1 MTDQNDPTTR
11 VNSST
16 LVSRRAVLTLLGAA
30 GATVAFAP
38 LVGCS
43 PSGVFGSS
51 RTATTPQDGDIVRSA
66 EAAGV
71 VVLAQAKQALA
82 EGSFGVGG
90 AIIDNRTGVIVH
102 QWHNTVI
109 QPLPNGQ
116 SGLSGTSFLFDPT
129 NHGERQ
135 LVSWYYENA
144 RAMGLPR
151 PSDLTVVTSL
161 DPCAQC
167 AGSLLAAGFNVGVV
181 AFDDPSGINYTFDCT
196 YPDLPPNLRE
206 QAQRTF
212 TYYAID
218 GVRAQVGTT
227 TGPAF
232 VGESLTR
239 PTADGCTEVFTASR
253 DVVARNR
260 KIPGL
265 DPAEMTDPATLPAS
279 SGVRQALIAAS
290 PLAFSLRLPDFRRPD
305 AALKEVLTDLVASTP
320 QAQNA
325 VAYIDPFGNLLSAFA
340 DRFDISPIAT
350 AFMNVVQSYSRT
362 RFELMGQ
369 PATNEEATKTL
380 TTPKYG
386 TFVFLRALAGDA
398 ATSVK
403 DLGIYDLTIEGKAY
417 QPTTANWQY
426 YLDPPS
432 GTEAS
437 FLALVKQMKSVTG
450 ADPRRVDS

>member
-1 MTDQNDPTTR
+1 MNDATPQPAAP
-11 VNSST
+11 NHSS
-16 LVSRRAVLTLLGAA
+16 LVSRRAVLALLGAA
-30 GATVAFAP
+30 GAAVAIGP

-43 PSGVFGSS
+43 QSGVLDAQRRG
-51 RTATTPQDGDIVRSA
+51 ATPQDGDVVRTA
-66 EAAGV
+66 EAAGI
-71 VVLAQAKQALA
+71 VVLAQSRQALA

-116 SGLSGTSFLFDPT
+116 TGLSGSSFLFDPT

-135 LVSWYYENA
+135 LVSWYYENEMA
-144 RAMGLPR
+144 LGLPKT
-151 PSDLTVVTSL
+151 SDLTVVTSL

-196 YPDLPPNLRE
+196 YPDLPPNLRA
-206 QAQRTF
+206 QAQQTF

-218 GVRAQVGTT
+218 GVRSQVGTSS
-227 TGPAF
+227 GPAF
-232 VGESLTR
+232 VGQSLTK
-239 PTADGCTEVFTASR
+239 PTADGCTEVFEASR
-253 DVVARNR
+253 AVVANNR

-265 DPAEMTDPATLPAS
+265 DPAEMTDPSTLPS
-279 SGVRQALIAAS
+279 TSLVRQALVAAS
-290 PLAFSLRLPDFRRPD
+290 PLAFTLRLADFRRPD
-305 AALKEVLTDLVASTP
+305 AALKKVLTDLAASTP
-320 QAQNA
+320 QAENA
-325 VAYIDPFGNLLSAFA
+325 VAYIDPFGNLISAFA

-417 QPTTANWQY
+417 QPTTSNWQY
-426 YLDPPS
+426 YLDPPT

-450 ADPRRVDS
+450 ADPKRVVS

>member
-1 MTDQNDPTTR
+1 M
-11 VNSST
+11 
-16 LVSRRAVLTLLGAA
+16 LALLGAA
-30 GATVAFAP
+30 GATVVIAP
-38 LVGCS
+38 MVGCS
-43 PSGVFGSS
+43 PAGVFDAERSDLG
-51 RTATTPQDGDIVRSA
+51 PNDGDLVRNA

-90 AIIDNRTGVIVH
+90 AIIDNRTGVIIH

-116 SGLSGTSFLFDPT
+116 TGLSGSSFLFDPT

-144 RAMGLPR
+144 RALGLPK

-218 GVRAQVGTT
+218 GVRSQVGAES
-227 TGPAF
+227 GPVF
-232 VGESLTR
+232 VGESLTKA
-239 PTADGCTEVFTASR
+239 TADGCTEVFDASR

-260 KIPGL
+260 KVPGL
-265 DPAEMTDPATLPAS
+265 DPAEMTDPSTLPS
-279 SGVRQALIAAS
+279 TSLVRRALVAAS
-290 PLAFSLRLPDFRRPD
+290 PLAFTLRLADFRRPD
-305 AALKEVLTDLVASTP
+305 AALEKLLTDLVASTP
-320 QAQNA
+320 QAKNA
-325 VAYIDPFGNLLSAFA
+325 VAYIDPFGNLISAFA

-369 PATNEEATKTL
+369 PSTNEEATRTL

-417 QPTTANWQY
+417 KPTTANWQY

-450 ADPRRVDS
+450 ADPKRVIS

>member
-1 MTDQNDPTTR
+1 MSENHTDR
-11 VNSST
+11 
-16 LVSRRAVLTLLGAA
+16 LLLSRRAVLGFLGAA
-30 GATVAFAP
+30 GATIAFGP
-38 LVGCS
+38 LVACS
-43 PSGVFGSS
+43 TTSNSKS
-51 RTATTPQDGDIVRSA
+51 ATTGSALVKNA

-71 VVLAQAKQALA
+71 VVLTQARQALA

-90 AIIDNRTGVIVH
+90 AIINNATGQIVH
-102 QWHNTVI
+102 EWHNTVI

-116 SGLSGTSFLFDPT
+116 TGLSGTSFLFDPT

-144 RAMGLPR
+144 PALGLPS
-151 PSDLTVVTSL
+151 PSELTVVTSL

-196 YPDLPPNLRE
+196 FPDLPPNLRT
-206 QAQRTF
+206 QAQKTF

-218 GVRAQVGTT
+218 GVRSQVGAS

-232 VGESLTR
+232 VSTSLTK
-239 PTADGCTEVFTASR
+239 PTADGCTAVFDESR
-253 DVVARNR
+253 AVVAANR

-265 DPAEMTDPATLPAS
+265 DPAEMTDPSTLPATS
-279 SGVRQALIAAS
+279 LIRKALVEAS
-290 PLAFSLRLPDFRRPD
+290 PLAFTLRLSDFRRPD
-305 AALKEVLTDLVASTP
+305 SALQTLLTDLVARTP
-320 QAQNA
+320 KAMNA
-325 VAYIDPFGNLLSAFA
+325 VAYIDPFGNLLSASA

-362 RFELMGQ
+362 RFNLTGD
-369 PATNEEATKTL
+369 PATNAEVAKTL

-417 QPTTANWQY
+417 QPETANWQY

-432 GTEAS
+432 GTEAQ
-437 FLALVKQMKSVTG
+437 FLGLVTQMKSVTG
-450 ADPRRVDS
+450 ANPKRVGN

>member
-1 MTDQNDPTTR
+1 MADTPT
-11 VNSST
+11 SSP
-16 LVSRRAVLTLLGAA
+16 LMSRRAVLALLGAA
-30 GATVAFAP
+30 GATVVVGP

-43 PSGVFGSS
+43 SDSTDRSATSGTGA
-51 RTATTPQDGDIVRSA
+51 RLRNA

-71 VVLAQAKQALA
+71 VVLAQARQALA

-90 AIIDNRTGVIVH
+90 AIIDNATGRIVH
-102 QWHNTVI
+102 EWHNTVI

-144 RAMGLPR
+144 TSLRLPP
-151 PSDLTVVTSL
+151 PSDLTIVTSL

-196 YPDLPPNLRE
+196 YPDLPTNLRE

-218 GVRAQVGTT
+218 GGRAQVGTT
-227 TGPAF
+227 SGPAF
-232 VGESLTR
+232 VGTSLTK
-239 PTADGCTEVFTASR
+239 PTADGCTTVFDESR
-253 DVVARNR
+253 AVVAANR

-279 SGVRQALIAAS
+279 SKVRQALVAAS
-290 PLAFSLRLPDFRRPD
+290 PYAFTMRLPDFRRPD
-305 AALKEVLTDLVASTP
+305 AALLRLLQNLADTTP
-320 QAQNA
+320 NATNA

-362 RFELMGQ
+362 RFDLMGD
-369 PATNEEATKTL
+369 PATNAEATKAL

-386 TFVFLRALAGDA
+386 TFVFLRALGGAA

-417 QPTTANWQY
+417 QPETSNWQY
-426 YLDPPS
+426 YLDPPT
-432 GTEAS
+432 GTEAQ
-437 FLALVKQMKSVTG
+437 FLALVAQMKSVTG
-450 ADPRRVDS
+450 ANPQRVRP